1 MKKLDF
7 NILGWFFLALALE
20 SFFCSAPWA
29 QRAFLLRWG
38 FSLALGALGLGVG
51 RGVDK
56 WWETLV
62 EGLERGWEKW
72 GLVGVVFGFGF
83 STFISPFD
91 GVFPRLIALFF
102 GFSTDFSFPRWGF
115 STVCG
120 ELGGGWDCGLVIG
133 ADY

>member
-1 MKKLDF
+1 M
-7 NILGWFFLALALE
+7 ALAMNTN
-20 SFFCSAPWA
+20 S
-29 QRAFLLRWG
+29 LLISC
-38 FSLALGALGLGVG
+38 FPLALGALGLGVG

-72 GLVGVVFGFGF
+72 GLEGVVSGFGF

-120 ELGGGWDCGLVIG
+120 ELGGGMRLQFGDWSGLLG
-133 ADY
+133 S